1 MCVQFRSEQ
10 FISSTICGK
19 WKIFQARKAWK
30 ELGLVEEQQINFDEF
45 KRALDLLDITLLEPR
60 AMRLFEATDLD
71 QSECI
76 GIIEFQVALMM
87 NDGIQIPCSKNKQ
100 AECDLA
106 TPRCLRCWS
115 DCK

>member
-1 MCVQFRSEQ
+1 MADFCSYAEV
-10 FISSTICGK
+10 STHSLFFFCGK

-87 NDGIQIPCSKNKQ
+87 NDGIQIPVFKKQ
-100 AECDLA
+100 
-106 TPRCLRCWS
+106 TGRV
-115 DCK
+115 